1 MYLVRLSPAL
11 IGGALLLSG
20 PSLAQTAATSTAKS
34 VTAKATT
41 TKTSSTTKAPV
52 VRTAKSLDCS
62 KQADSKGLHGKP
74 RKSFMS
80 SCKKA

>member
-1 MYLVRLSPAL
+1 MPYKITAFAVAAL
-11 IGGALLLSG
+11 MAGTAV
-20 PSLAQTAATSTAKS
+20 AQPP
-34 VTAKATT
+34 ATT
-41 TKTSSTTKAPV
+41 TTPKASAAKTAKAPV

-62 KQADSKGLHGKP
+62 KQADAKGLHGKP

>member
-1 MYLVRLSPAL
+1 MRIIRTSPAL
-11 IGGALLLSG
+11 IGAALLLSG
-20 PSLAQTAATSTAKS
+20 PVAAQTAATTSNHATVA
-34 VTAKATT
+34 AKASNST
-41 TKTSSTTKAPV
+41 TTKAPV

-62 KQADSKGLHGKP
+62 KQADAKSLHGKP